1 MFQHPDTG
9 YHQTKLLLLRRMQS
23 EKCADEMFNLLRDTF
38 NRAMIAEGVVVSRA
52 EQSRM
57 LRDMLDDLVTEILK
71 KL

>member
-9 YHQTKLLLLRRMQS
+9 YHQTKLRLQRRMQS
-23 EKCADEMFNLLRDTF
+23 EHTADSLLEMVREAFK
-38 NRAMIAEGVVVSRA
+38 RAQIAEGITMSRA

-57 LRDMLDDLVTEILK
+57 LRDVLDEMVSEMLK